1 MPTTMSSASSPGRS
15 PTLLDVVPYSWS
27 LARTLRNAYCAHWN
41 LSDVVYSSRTLVL
54 VLLADGVPLDRRIQ
68 TFHAAFLTWLA
79 EHADAGDV
87 TVKEAARDLKCA
99 PSTLQRRIRLLFGT
113 TFHQVYR
120 DWVRRYDEVL
130 SGASHGHKQ
139 RAQGSS
145 AFLQPNTP

>member
-1 MPTTMSSASSPGRS
+1 MPTTMSSASSPGRAS
-15 PTLLDVVPYSWS
+15 ALLDVVPYSWS
-27 LARTLRNAYCAHWN
+27 LARTLRSAYCAHWN
-41 LSDVVYSSRTLVL
+41 LSDAVYSSRTLVL

-113 TFHQVYR
+113 TFHQVFR
-120 DWVRRYDEVL
+120 HWVRRYEEVL
-130 SGASHGHKQ
+130 PATVHDHEQVSDGRNVH
-139 RAQGSS
+139 
-145 AFLQPNTP
+145 P